1 VVLFGGEFGE
11 NATSGQEISITGFD
25 AKAFILLAND
35 SLGRH
40 SSGDRIYAKSRLLRT
55 CNMKAPRT
63 GPPAALT
70 IAGSDSGGGAGI
82 QADLRTFAAHGV
94 HGLCAIT
101 AVTAQ
106 NTRAVTAIR
115 TMPPRFVEAELDAVF
130 GDFEVRA
137 VKIGM
142 LATPAIVRAV
152 AGALAKRPRVPVVL
166 DPVLVATTGG
176 RLAVAD
182 LAPALR
188 RHLLARADL
197 VTPNVPEAESLL
209 GRRLRNAEQLAEAAD
224 DLLDLGARAVLL
236 KGGHLEGRR
245 VRDLLALRDG
255 TRRWFEHARID
266 AEGHGTG
273 CTLSAAVA
281 ANLALGEPI
290 EDAVTHAIGYVHRA
304 MKAGYEPGRGKL
316 RVLDHNV
323 RTR

>member
-1 VVLFGGEFGE
+1 MLFVGEFGE

-35 SLGRH
+35 SVGR
-40 SSGDRIYAKSRLLRT
+40 RISCDGIYGNPPLLRT
-55 CNMKAPRT
+55 CNMNARSQ
-63 GPPAALT
+63 PPAALT

-82 QADLRTFAAHGV
+82 QADLRTFAAHGI

-106 NTRAVTAIR
+106 NTRAVTAIAP
-115 TMPPRFVEAELDAVF
+115 MSPRVVEAQLDAVF
-130 GDFEVRA
+130 SDFDIRA

-152 AGALAKRPRVPVVL
+152 AQALAKRRRVPVVL

-176 RLAVAD
+176 RLATAD

-188 RHLLARADL
+188 RHLLERADL

-209 GRRLRNAEQLAEAAD
+209 GRRLRTAEHLAAAAD
-224 DLLDLGARAVLL
+224 DLLGLGARAVLL
-236 KGGHLEGRR
+236 KGGHLPGAR
-245 VRDLLALRDG
+245 VRDLLALADG
-255 TRRWFEHARID
+255 TRRWFGHARID

-273 CTLSAAVA
+273 CTLSAAIA
-281 ANLALGEPI
+281 ANLALGDPMET
-290 EDAVTHAIGYVHRA
+290 AVRHAVDYVHRA
-304 MKAGYEPGRGKL
+304 LAAGYEPGKGKL
-316 RVLDHNV
+316 RVLEHRA